1 MSPLSNPEKLFWVNL
16 LIYVEQEVKHNPRGF
31 NIKNKS
37 LTQFCR
43 ENGIA
48 IEPKEGSKQ
57 LPALNPGKDK
67 NTIRF
72 KYHGSTCAALLIH
85 LRNAFAHFN
94 LNKDTKGNYELCDK
108 YNGSLTMTG
117 HIKPKLLFQL
127 VEKIKDTRQKQL

>member
-1 MSPLSNPEKLFWVNL
+1 MSPLSNQEKLFWANL
-16 LIYVEQEVKHNPRGF
+16 LIYVEQEVKPNPKGF
-31 NIKNKS
+31 NIKNKG

-43 ENGIA
+43 ENRIV
-48 IEPKEGSKQ
+48 IEPKKGSKQ
-57 LPALNPGKDK
+57 LLALNPGKDK

-72 KYHGSTCAALLIH
+72 KYHGSACAAVLIH

-94 LNKDTKGNYELCDK
+94 LNKDAKGNYELCDK

-127 VEKIKDTRQKQL
+127 VEKIKDTRQKQH

>member
-1 MSPLSNPEKLFWVNL
+1 MSTLSNPEKLFWANL
-16 LIYVEQEVKHNPRGF
+16 LIYVEQEVKPNPKGF

-43 ENGIA
+43 ENKIVF
-48 IEPKEGSKQ
+48 EPKKGSKQ
-57 LPALNPGKDK
+57 LLALNPEKDK

-72 KYHGSTCAALLIH
+72 KYHSNACAAFLRH

-94 LNKDTKGNYELCDK
+94 LNKDAKGNYDLCDK

-117 HIKPKLLFQL
+117 YIKPKLLFQL
-127 VEKIKDTRQKQL
+127 VEMIKATRQ